1 MLLLHLLLFF
11 DLHVP
16 EVIKGVEAALEL
28 LHIQRALL
36 SVVLISDGPLHLL
49 LQLLKDDLLSAFR
62 HKLVLVLVLIL
73 YLLKRRG

>member
-28 LHIQRALL
+28 LHI
-36 SVVLISDGPLHLL
+36 
-49 LQLLKDDLLSAFR
+49 
-62 HKLVLVLVLIL
+62 
-73 YLLKRRG
+73 